1 MYQEYLYGVD
11 NMESFKHNIGILFSL
26 YKIEYGFEIS
36 ENKYWIL
43 HFSAVLYLKLNHC
56 CIMLMSYSLINVL
69 TKEIHFFLLI

>member
-1 MYQEYLYGVD
+1 MYQEYIYGVD

-43 HFSAVLYLKLNHC
+43 NFSAKMYTVLK
-56 CIMLMSYSLINVL
+56 
-69 TKEIHFFLLI
+69 T